1 MRKVYCYVEKE
12 EKPGEIDHSGDI
24 VKDLSSLNISDIKN
38 RSFFFIGGEIIENP
52 YYEPSEYMKHVYEA
66 IDAQY
71 EQFYRSDK
79 DKKDAEEE
87 TSEQSPN
94 DEMPDWIAEMPYREL
109 IKKFPGGI
117 SEALEYAKKE
127 KGLSVPEIHYNSSEP
142 KKLGVKAFTK
152 NAEVYLAP
160 GEGEETLKHELGH
173 VVQQKKEKIP
183 ATTKIGEQQVNLDPK
198 LEQEADEFAE
208 HIEDHI
214 PEIISNESTNT
225 ETKDVIQCELPSD
238 RELGETIRNVAQH
251 NNIPA
256 AIMDDEKVNDI
267 LKKIKL
273 QYEDDMS
280 LSLELFHRDVR
291 DDPDFML
298 KMQVRKE
305 LEKDAE
311 CGIYLS
317 LSEDRHRVGD
327 RADDDRKESERI
339 TEIMN
344 MLLTAKIFADNGRPT
359 YTLHTIM
366 QWLTPEQC
374 QKVKKYILK
383 LKTYC
388 DAEGIKSVLE
398 GANTNVNPA
407 RAMLYEPGGRQI
419 SDLNVKSLSESFVK
433 RLELMTSYVEEV
445 ADKTYVDN
453 GQTKK
458 FGDEYCIRS
467 TGSDPH
473 YKGQHA
479 LFLVNKR
486 TGNIEKVYKP
496 HDLSAD
502 NAVVG
507 REGMFSDLNRLLQ
520 KGFKSKLRKL
530 GLAVEEDEKLF
541 ATMDIDVEHH
551 IEEFVKKERSMSQD
565 NAKKY
570 FFRAGMLKV
579 ITDVMAV
586 IDLHQDNIMS
596 VKIDTDN
603 MAPLIIDAEVDFF
616 EYALNSGLENR
627 ALVQDTFGGMLTGG
641 ITRPTNSTFQIIG
654 TNMPS
659 GQAFTLSDYQQFYK
673 DGYNFL
679 LEILQQK
686 DKEKVFEDLYHEHLI
701 NIPDKAKIRILP
713 FETPVF
719 ADYLQNGIQLP
730 KSEACDYVEKA
741 VRTKPKGTNRQEYAS
756 YIYDLIAEKLTSDD
770 ELISKPFIFRNEDA
784 GLQAN
789 LDKNQL
795 TKAIKSTFDNGTII
809 AMYCDINGNIY
820 LDNIEV
826 GNILIYDVHIN
837 KNQLI
842 EVMCNAFKQKIQTI
856 PYR

>member
-12 EKPGEIDHSGDI
+12 EKPEELDHSGDI

-66 IDAQY
+66 VDAQY

-87 TSEQSPN
+87 TNEQSSD
-94 DEMPDWIAEMPYREL
+94 DEMLPDWIAEMPYGEL

-127 KGLSVPEIHYNSSEP
+127 KGLSVPEVHYNSPEP

-198 LEQEADEFAE
+198 LEQEADEIAK
-208 HIEDHI
+208 HIEYHI
-214 PEIISNESTNT
+214 PEIISEKPTDAKT
-225 ETKDVIQCELPSD
+225 DDVIQFELPSD
-238 RELGETIRNVAQH
+238 DEFKEIIKRKAKDLNIAPYPMNEILNKAKEYYQSYFTYLTSMWKLWYKNYPEACCVWALNTIKNENPTENELYLELESSVTSQ
-251 NNIPA
+251 NNQAEINRIA
-256 AIMDDEKVNDI
+256 EIMD
-267 LKKIKL
+267 
-273 QYEDDMS
+273 M
-280 LSLELFHRDVR
+280 LS
-291 DDPDFML
+291 
-298 KMQVRKE
+298 
-305 LEKDAE
+305 
-311 CGIYLS
+311 
-317 LSEDRHRVGD
+317 
-327 RADDDRKESERI
+327 
-339 TEIMN
+339 TE
-344 MLLTAKIFADNGRPT
+344 KIFAASGKPT
-359 YTLHTIM
+359 YTLYTIM
-366 QWLTPEQC
+366 QWLTPDQC
-374 QKVKKYILK
+374 QKVKEYILR
-383 LKTYC
+383 LKTCC
-388 DAEGIKSVLE
+388 DTEGIKSVLE

-433 RLELMTSYVEEV
+433 RLELMTSYIEEV

-458 FGDEYCIRS
+458 FGDEYWIRS

-496 HDLSAD
+496 HDLNAD

-507 REGMFSDLNRLLQ
+507 QNGMFAELNRRIDT
-520 KGFKSKLRKL
+520 SKTI
-530 GLAVEEDEKLF
+530 LAGKPAF

-579 ITDVMAV
+579 ITDAMAV
-586 IDLHQDNIMS
+586 IDLHQDNIMP
-596 VKIDTDN
+596 VKIDTDV

-627 ALVQDTFGGMLTGG
+627 ALIQDTFGGMLTGG

-659 GQAFTLSDYQQFYK
+659 GQAFNLPEYQQFYK

-679 LEILQQK
+679 LGILQQ
-686 DKEKVFEDLYHEHLI
+686 DKEKVFEGLYRECLT
-701 NIPDKAKIRILP
+701 NIPDEGKIRILP

-719 ADYLQNGIQLP
+719 ADYLQKGIQLT

-741 VRTKPKGTNRQEYAS
+741 ARTKPEGTNRQEYAS
-756 YIYDLIAEKLTSDD
+756 YICDLIEEKLTSDD
-770 ELISKPFIFRNEDA
+770 ELISKPFIFRNKDV
-784 GLQAN
+784 GLKAN

-826 GNILIYDVHIN
+826 GNILICDTPIN
-837 KNQLI
+837 KEQLI
-842 EVMCNAFKQKIQTI
+842 KVMCNAFKQKIQTL
-856 PYR
+856 PYRQK

>member
-1 MRKVYCYVEKE
+1 MRKVYCYAKKE
-12 EKPGEIDHSGDI
+12 EKPEGIDHSGDI
-24 VKDLSSLNISDIKN
+24 VQDLSGLDISDLKN
-38 RSFFFIGGEIIENP
+38 KRFFFMGGEIIENP
-52 YYEPSEYMKHVYEA
+52 YYEPSEYMKRVYA
-66 IDAQY
+66 MIDAQY

-79 DKKDAEEE
+79 DKKD
-87 TSEQSPN
+87 SEDEPN
-94 DEMPDWIAEMPYREL
+94 KLSSDDEMPDWIAEMRYGEL
-109 IKKFPGGI
+109 IKRFPGGI

-127 KGLSVPEIHYNSSEP
+127 KGLSVPEVHYNSPEP
-142 KKLGVKAFTK
+142 EKLGVKAFTK

-160 GEGEETLKHELGH
+160 GESEETLKHELGH
-173 VVQQKKEKIP
+173 VIQQKKEKIP

-198 LEQEADEFAE
+198 LEQEADNFAK

-214 PEIISNESTNT
+214 TEIISNESTNT
-225 ETKDVIQCELPSD
+225 ETKNIVQFAP
-238 RELGETIRNVAQH
+238 IR
-251 NNIPA
+251 
-256 AIMDDEKVNDI
+256 DED
-267 LKKIKL
+267 LRKKIL
-273 QYEDDMS
+273 EEARNLEIPHVLIAQELDNIIDQYRTNESSWLMWFDWF
-280 LSLELFHRDVR
+280 LRP
-291 DDPDFML
+291 PDWS
-298 KMQVRKE
+298 KDYVQTCIIE
-305 LEKDAE
+305 ALEKIKSQQIQNRIE
-311 CGIYLS
+311 SELYPGLKES
-317 LSEDRHRVGD
+317 TSEDK
-327 RADDDRKESERI
+327 AQENKRI
-339 TEIMN
+339 TEIMD
-344 MLLTAKIFADNGRPT
+344 MLSTEKIFADSASPT

-374 QKVKKYILK
+374 GEIKNYILK

-407 RAMLYEPGGRQI
+407 RAMLYEPGRKRI

-433 RLELMTSYVEEV
+433 RLELMTSYIEEV

-458 FGDEYCIRS
+458 FGDEYWIRS

-486 TGNIEKVYKP
+486 TGNIERVYKP

-507 REGMFSDLNRLLQ
+507 REGIFSDLNRLLQ
-520 KGFKSKLRKL
+520 KGFNSKLRKL
-530 GLAVEEDEKLF
+530 GLTVEKDEELF

-579 ITDVMAV
+579 ITDAMAV
-586 IDLHQDNIMS
+586 IDLHQDNIMP
-596 VKIDTDN
+596 VKIDTDV

-616 EYALNSGLENR
+616 EYALHSGLENR
-627 ALVQDTFGGMLTGG
+627 ALIQDTFGGMLTGE
-641 ITRPTNSTFQIIG
+641 ITRPTNSTFQING

-659 GQAFTLSDYQQFYK
+659 GQAFNLPEYQQFYK

-679 LEILQQK
+679 LGILQQK
-686 DKEKVFEDLYHEHLI
+686 DKEKVFEDLYRECLT
-701 NIPDKAKIRILP
+701 NIPDEGKIRILP

-730 KSEACDYVEKA
+730 QSKACDYVEKA
-741 VRTKPKGTNRQEYAS
+741 VRAEPKGANRQEYAS
-756 YIYDLIAEKLTSDD
+756 YICDLIEEKLTTDN
-770 ELISKPFIFRNEDA
+770 ELISKPFIFRNKDA

-795 TKAIKSTFDNGTII
+795 TKEIKSTFDNGTII

-826 GNILIYDVHIN
+826 GNIFIHGVPIN
-837 KNQLI
+837 KQQLI
-842 EVMCNAFKQKIQTI
+842 DVMYNAFKQKIQTL

>member
-1 MRKVYCYVEKE
+1 MRKVYCYAKKE
-12 EKPGEIDHSGDI
+12 EKPEEIDHSGDI
-24 VKDLSSLNISDIKN
+24 VQDLSGLDISDLKN
-38 RSFFFIGGEIIENP
+38 KRFFFIGGEIIENP
-52 YYEPSEYMKHVYEA
+52 YYEPSEYMKRVYA
-66 IDAQY
+66 MIDAQY

-79 DKKDAEEE
+79 DKKD
-87 TSEQSPN
+87 SEDEPN
-94 DEMPDWIAEMPYREL
+94 KLSSDDEMPDWIAEMRYGEL
-109 IKKFPGGI
+109 IKRFPGGI

-127 KGLSVPEIHYNSSEP
+127 KGLSVPEVHYNSPEP
-142 KKLGVKAFTK
+142 EKLGVKAFTK

-173 VVQQKKEKIP
+173 VIQQKKEKIP

-198 LEQEADEFAE
+198 LEQEADEIAK

-214 PEIISNESTNT
+214 PKIISNKSTNT
-225 ETKDVIQCELPSD
+225 ETKDVIQFELPSD
-238 RELGETIRNVAQH
+238 EELRAIIKRKATDLNIAPHPMDEILNKAKEYYESYFTYLTSMWKLWYKNYPEACCVWALNTIKNE
-251 NNIPA
+251 NPTEN
-256 AIMDDEKVNDI
+256 E
-267 LKKIKL
+267 L
-273 QYEDDMS
+273 Y
-280 LSLELFHRDVR
+280 LELESSVTS
-291 DDPDFML
+291 
-298 KMQVRKE
+298 QNNQ
-305 LEKDAE
+305 AE
-311 CGIYLS
+311 N
-317 LSEDRHRVGD
+317 
-327 RADDDRKESERI
+327 KRI
-339 TEIMN
+339 TEIMD
-344 MLLTAKIFADNGRPT
+344 MLSTEKIFAGSARPT

-374 QKVKKYILK
+374 GEIKNCILK

-407 RAMLYEPGGRQI
+407 RAMLYEPGGKQI

-433 RLELMTSYVEEV
+433 RLELMTAYIETV
-445 ADKTYVDN
+445 ANSTYRDQN
-453 GQTKK
+453 GSEKR
-458 FGDEYCIRS
+458 FGDEYWIHS

-473 YKGQHA
+473 HNGQHA
-479 LFLVNKR
+479 LFLVNKI
-486 TGNIEKVYKP
+486 TGNIERVYKP

-502 NAVVG
+502 NVVVG
-507 REGMFSDLNRLLQ
+507 KNGVFNSINDLFQ
-520 KGFKSKLRKL
+520 KERTLKDTIIAG
-530 GLAVEEDEKLF
+530 EDAF

-579 ITDVMAV
+579 ITDAMAV
-586 IDLHQDNIMS
+586 IDLHQDNIMP
-596 VKIDTDN
+596 VKIDTDV

-627 ALVQDTFGGMLTGG
+627 ALIQDTFGGLLTGG

-659 GQAFTLSDYQQFYK
+659 GQAFNLPDYQQFYK

-679 LEILQQK
+679 LKILQQK
-686 DKEKVFEDLYHEHLI
+686 DKEKMFEDIYRECLK
-701 NIPDKAKIRILP
+701 NIPDEDKIRILP

-730 KSEACDYVEKA
+730 KSEACDYVENA
-741 VRTKPKGTNRQEYAS
+741 VGAKPKCTNRQEYAS
-756 YIYDLIAEKLTSDD
+756 YICDLIEEKLTSDD
-770 ELISKPFIFRNEDA
+770 ELISKPFIFRNKDA

-789 LDKNQL
+789 LDKNRL

-826 GNILIYDVHIN
+826 GNILISGVPIN
-837 KNQLI
+837 NKQQLI
-842 EVMCNAFKQKIQTI
+842 DVMCNAFKQKIQTLS
-856 PYR
+856 YR